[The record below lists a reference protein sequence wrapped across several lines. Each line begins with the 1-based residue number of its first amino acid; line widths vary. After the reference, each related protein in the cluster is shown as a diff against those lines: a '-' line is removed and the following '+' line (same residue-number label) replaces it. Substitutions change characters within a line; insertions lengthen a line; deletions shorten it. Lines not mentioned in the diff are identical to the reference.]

1 MSFKDNIFL
10 SLGISDIKP
19 CEYRLT
25 LLGKTGVYVEGV
37 KRVLD
42 ISPCCVLID
51 VKCGKLLI
59 KGQNLNIKSLN
70 GGDISISGIIFSVE
84 VKDNFI

>member
-1 MSFKDNIFL
+1 MSFKDNIFS

-25 LLGKTGVYVEGV
+25 LIGKTGVYVEGV

-42 ISPCCVLID
+42 ISPCFILLD

-59 KGQNLNIKSLN
+59 KGCGLNVKSLN
-70 GGDISISGIIFSVE
+70 GEDIAISGVINSIE
-84 VKDNFI
+84 LKDNFI